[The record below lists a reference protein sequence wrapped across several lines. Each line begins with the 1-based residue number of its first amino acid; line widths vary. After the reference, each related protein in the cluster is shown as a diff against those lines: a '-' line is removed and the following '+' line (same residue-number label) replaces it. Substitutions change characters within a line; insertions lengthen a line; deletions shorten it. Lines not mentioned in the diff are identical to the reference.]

1 MPIGQKRGYSPYG
14 EGGRTERDECLQME
28 ETAHSLVLIER
39 EERSEWSGPTV
50 TELSCPIRFTRLP
63 YLFAISI
70 IIIFRVGTVTPLT

>member
-1 MPIGQKRGYSPYG
+1 
-14 EGGRTERDECLQME
+14 ME

-39 EERSEWSGPTV
+39 EERSGWSGPTV

-70 IIIFRVGTVTPLT
+70 IFRVGTVTPLT